1 MQAKDQALEIDRMTG
16 YKPAREEIVNVMT
29 KHGLT
34 AKQAGY
40 ALATVAQPYASEQE
54 RAVAGGYAPTS
65 HLSDGGRVLKSAN
78 TQRAI
83 AKMTAER
90 VRVKEEAGE
99 FVKAL
104 ASDARGAIQNELA
117 EHAKNPNVTPNQ
129 TRAVELLGKMHG
141 TFIDRLE
148 LDAGPHTRA
157 RYADEILGNNSQ
169 PSQENG

>member
-40 ALATVAQPYASEQE
+40 ALATVAQPYASETE
-54 RAVAGGYAPTS
+54 RARIAGYADGSRT
-65 HLSDGGRVLKSAN
+65 HDGGALLKSPK
-78 TQRAI
+78 TVKAI
-83 AKMTAER
+83 TELTAEKM
-90 VRVKEEAGE
+90 RVKREAGE

-157 RYADEILGNNSQ
+157 RYADEILGNGAN
-169 PSQENG
+169 PSQETG